1 MSLSTL
7 LGTELPLL
15 QAPMAGVQ
23 DSALAIAVSSAGGL
37 GAVPCA
43 MLSPDRIREEVEAIR
58 AQTSAPFNLNFF
70 CHAVPERDTVR
81 ETAWLEQLAPD
92 YRAMDVP
99 VPASLDG
106 GARRPFDAD
115 TLALLQV
122 LRPPVVSFHF
132 GLPGPAM
139 LAALRQWDCR
149 VLSSATTLAESLWLQ
164 ERGVDAV
171 IAQGWEAGGH
181 RAVFLGEPL
190 DQQPGTFALVPQL
203 VAALDVPVIASGGI
217 ADAAGVAAAMALGA
231 KGVQIGTTYLLCPE
245 TKTIGPHRA
254 LLAQR
259 PPPPTAVTNVLTGRP
274 ARGFL
279 NHAMRQW
286 GPMNDLAPAFPT
298 AASAM
303 APLRQA
309 AEAKGRGDYSPLWAG
324 QNPSGCREIPAAQ
337 LTRELARGFGPAEPP
352 CLV

>member
-1 MSLSTL
+1 MTLATL
-7 LGTELPLL
+7 LGIELPLL

-23 DSALAIAVSSAGGL
+23 GSALAIAVSNAGGL
-37 GAVPCA
+37 GALPCA
-43 MLSPDRIREEVEAIR
+43 MLSPERIREEVDAIR
-58 AQTSAPFNLNFF
+58 AQTAAPFNLNFF
-70 CHAVPERDTVR
+70 CHAPPERDHAR
-81 ETAWLEQLAPD
+81 ESAWLESIAPD
-92 YRAMDVP
+92 YRSHGIP
-99 VPASLDG
+99 LPASLDP

-115 TLALLQV
+115 TLALLQA

-132 GLPGPAM
+132 GLPEPGL
-139 LAALRQWDCR
+139 LAALREWNCR
-149 VLSSATTLAESLWLQ
+149 VLSSATTLAEGRWLQ

-231 KGVQIGTTYLLCPE
+231 AGIQIGTSYLLCPE
-245 TKTIGPHRA
+245 AATIAAHRA
-254 LLAQR
+254 LLGQR
-259 PPPPTAVTNVLTGRP
+259 PSPPTAVTNVLTGRP

-279 NHAMRQW
+279 NHAMRRW
-286 GPMNDLAPAFPT
+286 GPLNERAPAFPI

-303 APLRQA
+303 APLRKV
-309 AEAKGRGDYSPLWAG
+309 AEAQGRGDYSPLWAG
-324 QNPSGCREIPAAQ
+324 QNASGCRAIPAAQ
-337 LTRELARGFGPAEPP
+337 MTWELARGFGPADPP